1 MPSTP
6 FYRVAGFPDDVS
18 AEHQADVRAKY
29 LDATDELVRITNDRN
44 FSITIQVG
52 KGARP
57 SGAEDAPARP
67 QPGLASSPPRY
78 SWDQLVLDTDT
89 MQALVDALDWIHVQ
103 KLVYDTWGFSAVDPY
118 PRTALNFHGP
128 PGTGKTIAAHCAADR
143 LERNLIC
150 ASYAELESKFHGE
163 GPKNVEAL
171 FSRAE
176 YEEAVVFIDE
186 ADSLLS
192 RRLTAADTGS
202 EQAINSMRSQLLI
215 CLERFS
221 GVVIF
226 ATNLVENYDR
236 AFHGRVRHVS
246 FSLPDYAQRKRLW
259 AVHLPKSLPTGALS
273 LDRLAEIAGVSGRDI
288 KNAALEAS
296 QAVALRVLR
305 GELSQSAAQV
315 TNEDLEF
322 ALLQIVER
330 RIE

>member
-1 MPSTP
+1 LRRWEPVRFPLASIGESIR
-6 FYRVAGFPDDVS
+6 FSSRVAEEVGS
-18 AEHQADVRAKY
+18 A
-29 LDATDELVRITNDRN
+29 
-44 FSITIQVG
+44 
-52 KGARP
+52 
-57 SGAEDAPARP
+57 SGGEESPNHP
-67 QPGLASSPPRY
+67 QPGLAATPPRY

-89 MQALVDALDWIHVQ
+89 LHTLVDALDWIRVQ
-103 KLVYDTWGFSAVDPY
+103 KLVYDTWGFSRVDPY

-163 GPKNVEAL
+163 GPKNVESL

-176 YEEAVVFIDE
+176 NEAAVVFIDE

-192 RRLTAADTGS
+192 RRLSAAGTGS

-236 AFHGRVRHVS
+236 AFHGRVRHVR
-246 FSLPDYAQRKRLW
+246 FSLPDYEQRKRLW
-259 AVHLPKSLPTGALS
+259 AAHLPKSLPTAELS
-273 LDRLAEIAGVSGRDI
+273 LDRLSEHAGVSGRDI

-305 GELSQSAAQV
+305 GQISLAEAQISNEELEA
-315 TNEDLEF
+315 
-322 ALLQIVER
+322 ALLRIVDR
-330 RIE
+330 RVGEPRRREAGK